1 YVEVEQVDS
10 RHMRVFDLSEGRS
23 RSIKEDEILR
33 RIGNARNA
41 QPALVA
47 YIAGGMMGLL
57 DPETG
62 VTKEVQKKPW
72 HTVNV
77 GENVQVL
84 RDGDT
89 LVVMR

>member
-1 YVEVEQVDS
+1 
-10 RHMRVFDLSEGRS
+10 MRE
-23 RSIKEDEILR
+23 
-33 RIGNARNA
+33 
-41 QPALVA
+41 PALVA

-57 DPETG
+57 DPNTG

-72 HTVNV
+72 HVANV

-89 LVVMR
+89 LIVMR